1 MLLAM
6 NEQQIM
12 TYAHQAKRS
21 QHYFCPA
28 CKQQVQL
35 KRGKHKI
42 AHFAHF
48 KHQACE
54 SFSEGETAEH
64 LRAKNQLYQWLL
76 QQNLP
81 VQMEAYLPRLKQRP
95 DLLVGKI
102 AIEMQCSP
110 LSTTRFQERNHGY
123 FSNNYHPWWLVG
135 RKLQPKK
142 HQLRPLV
149 KAMICRGRKQ
159 AAFQFYGF
167 DEKCKALLYYSN
179 LRWHYRRGYFYDY
192 NEIPLADLKLK
203 SVFQLQLPLVQSFS
217 WTVKEYQFYLQ
228 NQLFHRQQHIMDLQ
242 EFCYLHQHNL
252 LALPGWCYLPSPY
265 HVLFEHDLLILRML
279 YLQTD
284 NYPSWLKALKNFSF
298 TWDYPFLNQA
308 EILEEIFIECEKL
321 SANLFSNERYVL

>member
-6 NEQQIM
+6 NEQQIV

-81 VQMEAYLPRLKQRP
+81 VQMEAYLPLLKQRP

-110 LSTTRFQERNHGY
+110 LSTTRFQ
-123 FSNNYHPWWLVG
+123 
-135 RKLQPKK
+135 
-142 HQLRPLV
+142 
-149 KAMICRGRKQ
+149 
-159 AAFQFYGF
+159 
-167 DEKCKALLYYSN
+167 
-179 LRWHYRRGYFYDY
+179 
-192 NEIPLADLKLK
+192 
-203 SVFQLQLPLVQSFS
+203 
-217 WTVKEYQFYLQ
+217 
-228 NQLFHRQQHIMDLQ
+228 
-242 EFCYLHQHNL
+242 
-252 LALPGWCYLPSPY
+252 
-265 HVLFEHDLLILRML
+265 
-279 YLQTD
+279 
-284 NYPSWLKALKNFSF
+284 
-298 TWDYPFLNQA
+298 
-308 EILEEIFIECEKL
+308 
-321 SANLFSNERYVL
+321 